1 MYETF
6 YYSNAPIN
14 AKDCSISNP
23 SWLEKHQGGSWSRR
37 PWLSCHGQSVS
48 WGIILPYVAL
58 MKRHPQ
64 NMEAMTLLP
73 LSMRL
78 EGLSCHMLPPWK
90 EGKGP
95 GQPQNIF
102 VTLDCCGLSWKLECA
117 RSRFPSRTHNLKQ
130 TSRRILVSALRN
142 NSGKPHKGPIFW
154 LEKEPPPSFWES

>member
-37 PWLSCHGQSVS
+37 PWLSCHGQSAS
-48 WGIILPYVAL
+48 WGIILPYIYCLHEKISPRYGGHYLVAIVNACL
-58 MKRHPQ
+58 EGLSCHM
-64 NMEAMTLLP
+64 LP
-73 LSMRL
+73 TWKISPRYGGHDIVAIVNASL

-90 EGKGP
+90 KGKVP
-95 GQPQNIF
+95 GQPQNLF

-117 RSRFPSRTHNLKQ
+117 RSRFPSHAHN
-130 TSRRILVSALRN
+130 
-142 NSGKPHKGPIFW
+142 
-154 LEKEPPPSFWES
+154 